1 MAKIA
6 GMRYLLIIIFFS
18 IAFGLFACGNES
30 NVPTD
35 TIEEGKVDISVD
47 ETYKPIIEQQ
57 LRVFDSSFPNAHIT
71 AYYKPE
77 SQCIDDLLKNK
88 ARVALV
94 TRELN
99 AQELKY
105 CKENSI
111 VPTTLALVRDAV
123 AVIINPASTDTNLS
137 MEQLTGILTG
147 QYNKKYTVVFDNE
160 GSSTVRFV
168 MDSVLKG
175 QPLGKNVFAAKSNPA
190 VVDYVANNPNAIGFI
205 GMSYITNGDDSSES
219 FLSKIRVVALK
230 DEKSGNFYQP
240 YQGAVAARYYPL
252 SRKLYY
258 INRETW
264 QGLGSGFCNFMT
276 LERGQLIFWYG
287 RMVPLLMQIQV
298 RSAELN

>member
-1 MAKIA
+1 
-6 GMRYLLIIIFFS
+6 MRFLLILTFFG
-18 IAFGLFACGNES
+18 IALGFAACGNNS
-30 NVPTD
+30 NVPSD

-57 LRVFDSSFPNAHIT
+57 LHVFDSSYPKAHIT
-71 AYYKPE
+71 AHFKPE

-99 AQELKY
+99 EQEMKY

-111 VPTTLALVRDAV
+111 VPSTLSLVRDAV

-137 MEQLTGILTG
+137 LEQLSGILTG
-147 QYNKKYTVVFDNE
+147 QYPRPYTVVFDNE

-190 VVDYVANNPNAIGFI
+190 VVDYVAKNPNAIGFI
-205 GMSYITNGDDSSES
+205 GMSYITNEDDSAHS
-219 FLSKIRVVALK
+219 FLSKVKVVALK
-230 DEKSGNFYQP
+230 NPQSGKFYQP
-240 YQGAVAARYYPL
+240 HQAWVAARYYPL
-252 SRKLYY
+252 SRYLYY

-264 QGLGSGFCNFMT
+264 QGLGSGFCNFMS
-276 LERGQLIFWYG
+276 LERGQLIFWYAG
-287 RMVPLLMQIQV
+287 MIPLRMQIQV
-298 RSAELN
+298 RQAELN